1 MHILYRIEKETKKE
15 KKEADDNAE
24 VKEVIE
30 IGSDA
35 STKTEVKDDT
45 SGEAVAKENDIIS
58 SENMEIDDKE

>member
-1 MHILYRIEKETKKE
+1 MKKE
-15 KKEADDNAE
+15 KKEADDNAD

-35 STKTEVKDDT
+35 STKTEVKEET
-45 SGEAVAKENDIIS
+45 SGEAVEKEKDIIS